1 MYGSAQDEY
10 LMAKMTPLQMD
21 DDDDNHHTADIAP
34 KDRQR
39 RRHPPLERG

>member
-21 DDDDNHHTADIAP
+21 NDDDYHAAP
-34 KDRQR
+34 SQI
-39 RRHPPLERG
+39 